1 MSIRTR
7 LTIFYTALLA
17 LILLLFSAGVYGA
30 VSYIIRGQVDDNL
43 KRASDTLINSLL
55 ITASGRDVVVPQL
68 NVIGLVVDTEGNI
81 INRSN
86 NLDKAVT
93 KPFAGVDFAKLN
105 AEPADQLQETYY
117 TNAIHN
123 GMNMRVLTRPIV
135 GEKQPRRVFFYL
147 QIASPLEEVQL
158 AERGLLL
165 ALLWGTGIGI
175 LISAIGGAF
184 MAWRAL
190 RPVDKITQTA
200 REILS
205 TDNLDQ
211 RVPITSKPNDEV
223 GRLAHAFNDM
233 LERLSKL
240 FYVQQRLVADVS
252 HELRTPL
259 TVLRGNVDLLRAMGC
274 ADMES
279 LDAMTRETDRMTR
292 MVGNILLLS
301 QADSGVLPMQMQV
314 LELAPLIQDVER
326 SATVLA
332 GERVRIA
339 SNICTDALVKGDHD
353 RLKQVFLNLVE
364 NAIKHTP
371 SGGCVSIDC
380 NSDDPKQVRIAVSDT
395 GIGIPEAD
403 LPHVFE
409 RFYRVDK
416 SRSREHGGAG
426 LGLSIALSIVQTH
439 GGHMS
444 VRSKMNEG
452 TTFEVH
458 LPAFQPSLTAV

>member
-7 LTIFYTALLA
+7 LTLFYTALLA
-17 LILLLFSAGVYGA
+17 LILLLFSLGVYGA
-30 VSYIIRGQVDDNL
+30 VSYIIRGQVNDNL
-43 KRASDTLINSLL
+43 KRASDTLINSFL
-55 ITASGRDVVVPQL
+55 ITASGREVVMPQL
-68 NVIGLVVDTEGNI
+68 NVMVMVLDADGNI
-81 INRSN
+81 INRSP
-86 NLDKAVT
+86 NLEKSIA
-93 KPFAGVDFAKLN
+93 KPFPGVDFAKLN
-105 AEPADQLQETYY
+105 AQPADQLLEAYY
-117 TNAIHN
+117 TDAILN
-123 GMNMRVLTRPIV
+123 STALRVLTRPIV
-135 GEKQPRRVFFYL
+135 GEKQPRHVFFYL
-147 QIASPLEEVQL
+147 QVASSLEEVQL
-158 AERGLLL
+158 AERGLLF

-175 LISAIGGAF
+175 LISFVGGAF

-211 RVPITSKPNDEV
+211 RVPISSKTNDEV
-223 GRLAHAFNDM
+223 GRLTFAFNDM

-274 ADMES
+274 ADIES
-279 LDAMTRETDRMTR
+279 LDAMTREADRMTR

-314 LELAPLIQDVER
+314 LELEPLIKDVVR
-326 SATVLA
+326 SADMLA

-339 SNICTDALVKGDHD
+339 STICTDALVKGDND
-353 RLKQVFLNLVE
+353 RLKQVFLNLIE

-371 SGGCVSIDC
+371 DGGCVSIDC
-380 NSDDPKQVRIAVSDT
+380 DSNAKQVNIAVSDT

-403 LPHVFE
+403 LAHVFE

-426 LGLSIALSIVQTH
+426 LGLSIAQSIVQTH

-444 VRSKMNEG
+444 VHSKMGEG